1 MDENLTVREALAKL
15 LSEQKSILNDGRA
28 LTDALEKIV
37 APEHFMELA
46 RVRRALVEANI
57 GECFMVAD
65 GSDRKARDRAALE
78 ATERLKK
85 IHLPPERAKSV
96 VEMFKDVMGWSA
108 LDEDS
113 EPVYEEINPP
123 VVKSEPPVVKPE
135 PPVVK
140 PDPPVVKPDPPV
152 TDESKRTIDKPLRI
166 IAGLALLIVCCLFGA
181 MSSASHRLT
190 VAQQEW
196 DNIRP
201 TFERYSDIEK
211 HFGVG
216 SSSYYA
222 SKKIVFLESGG
233 SSDKFVVYW
242 KEYDGKHHAN
252 LSYSTNVSIEWS
264 AFNGGKSDFKVTSG
278 KNKGYYPLKFANDLN
293 DDKFDVLVI
302 VR

>member
-85 IHLPPERAKSV
+85 IHLPPESAKSV

-123 VVKSEPPVVKPE
+123 VVKPE
-135 PPVVK
+135 
-140 PDPPVVKPDPPV
+140 PPVVKPDPPV